1 MTIQGSGITE
11 TMPIDYEMRSSN
23 EPDVEEALQEAMNN
37 LESDTMEEVRCRAKT
52 SLETEIEKA
61 KYNVCLKV

>member
-1 MTIQGSGITE
+1 
-11 TMPIDYEMRSSN
+11 MPIDYEMRSSN

>member
-1 MTIQGSGITE
+1 
-11 TMPIDYEMRSSN
+11 MPINYEMRSSN

-37 LESDTMEEVRCRAKT
+37 LESDTNEEVRRRAKT

-61 KYNVCLKV
+61 KYNVCLTVA